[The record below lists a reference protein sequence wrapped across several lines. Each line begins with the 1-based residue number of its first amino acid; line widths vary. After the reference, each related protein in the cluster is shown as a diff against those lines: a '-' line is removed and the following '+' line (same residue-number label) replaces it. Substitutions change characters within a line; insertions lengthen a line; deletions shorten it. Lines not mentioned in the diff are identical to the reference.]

1 MPETL
6 SSYRIAKKMI
16 RHFSNITFLRTCKS
30 HKVIPYGLRATN
42 VLINTSKSPLA
53 EKLVLKHSRQWL
65 QLAIDTQ
72 YTQLSKIRRYVFPLV
87 YQEDRDIVQLQNS
100 LNRTKERKLQQLL
113 FRNRKEPKTT
123 KSRPQG
129 FKNLSSET

>member
-1 MPETL
+1 MMPETL

-16 RHFSNITFLRTCKS
+16 RHFSNITFLRTCMS

-53 EKLVLKHSRQWL
+53 EKLALKHSRQWL

-72 YTQLSKIRRYVFPLV
+72 YTQLSKIRRYVFPLF
-87 YQEDRDIVQLQNS
+87 YQEDRDIVQFQNS
-100 LNRTKERKLQQLL
+100 LTRTKERKFQQLL
-113 FRNRKEPKTT
+113 FRN
-123 KSRPQG
+123 G
-129 FKNLSSET
+129 